1 MTYIKTNLHREI
13 VIDSIITLHYFEYM
27 KDFVFRG
34 EAHDFWEFLYVDK
47 GTVSV
52 RSDDRWLTLNTGDVI
67 FHKPNEFHAIK
78 SIGKNAPNLVAI
90 SFTSHSEGMKYFEN
104 MSCTLDKSE
113 RYLISQIIT
122 EAKDTF
128 STPIHIPSVE
138 QVLLREKTPFA
149 SQQLILLYLELFL
162 ITVHRNH
169 QSIHALGASS
179 ERLRPTKHFQL
190 DTVAAESLENSDEKD
205 SSKNILFQH
214 VIQYLEFHIC
224 ESLSVPQIC
233 SSFSVSRSAL
243 QALSHEKL
251 GCGVIEHFN
260 KMKIDRAKDIIRD
273 GNMNLT
279 EIAYYLSY
287 SSLPYFSKQ
296 FKKETGMSPLQYSN
310 SVKGITEALRKSEE

>member
-149 SQQLILLYLELFL
+149 
-162 ITVHRNH
+162 
-169 QSIHALGASS
+169 
-179 ERLRPTKHFQL
+179 
-190 DTVAAESLENSDEKD
+190 
-205 SSKNILFQH
+205 
-214 VIQYLEFHIC
+214 
-224 ESLSVPQIC
+224 
-233 SSFSVSRSAL
+233 
-243 QALSHEKL
+243 
-251 GCGVIEHFN
+251 
-260 KMKIDRAKDIIRD
+260 
-273 GNMNLT
+273 
-279 EIAYYLSY
+279 
-287 SSLPYFSKQ
+287 
-296 FKKETGMSPLQYSN
+296 
-310 SVKGITEALRKSEE
+310 